1 MLIGIIISI
10 ILSRI
15 LGAEGLG
22 LINLSN
28 KIVAIIMVFLLMGL
42 PQFIVREVAKGR
54 IQKNW
59 QYIGDV
65 MYTSYF
71 LSTMITIL
79 ISILLIIASPQ
90 IAILFFDND
99 RLIFPLMITLLA
111 MIPQVPSK
119 LFSSGLIGYKKVWQS
134 NFLEQTISV
143 TFVGIVLIL
152 LYLYNKV
159 ITVNLVA
166 FIYAVSRLIVLAL
179 VIAYWN
185 KLFSHRLKYK
195 LISKNII
202 KDSSPFLL
210 LGASYVISNS
220 IDTIMIGY
228 FIDANQVGL
237 YSVAIKLA
245 FLMSF
250 LHQATVVVLSPKI
263 AELYHSDKKK
273 EMKLM
278 VTRTTRMLSSVALL
292 FLLLFIVFGKF
303 ILNIWGVE
311 FIEAYSIL
319 IVLCF
324 GQFFMV
330 CSGPAGA
337 LLLMTNHEKVLQNI
351 TLVALVCNFFLNI
364 ILISKFGA
372 LGAAI
377 STSINF
383 LFVVILNTIYVY
395 RKLGFIPIG

>member
-1 MLIGIIISI
+1 MLTGIIISI
-10 ILSRI
+10 ILSRL

-28 KIVAIIMVFLLMGL
+28 KIVAIIMVFLLMGF
-42 PQFIVREVAKGR
+42 PQLIIREVAKGR

-59 QYIGDV
+59 QYIGDI
-65 MYTSYF
+65 MYTSYL
-71 LSTMITIL
+71 LSTIITIL
-79 ISILLIIASPQ
+79 ISILLIVASPK
-90 IAILFFDND
+90 IAIFFFNND
-99 RLIFPLMITLLA
+99 KLTFPLMITLLA
-111 MIPQVPSK
+111 RIPQVPSK

-143 TFVGIVLIL
+143 TIVGSLLIF
-152 LYLYNKV
+152 LYLYNIV

-166 FIYAVSRLIVLAL
+166 ISYAFSRLIVLIL

-185 KLFSHRLKYK
+185 KLFSHRLKNK
-195 LISKNII
+195 LINKNMI
-202 KDSSPFLL
+202 KNSRPFLL

-250 LHQATVVVLSPKI
+250 LHQVTVAVLSTKI
-263 AELYHSDKKK
+263 AELYHSDKKR

-278 VTRTTRMLSSVALL
+278 VRKTTRILSSCALL
-292 FLLLFIVFGKF
+292 LLILFIVFGKL

-330 CSGPAGA
+330 CSGPAGV

-351 TLVALVCNFFLNI
+351 TLAALICNFFLNI

-383 LFVVILNTIYVY
+383 LFVVILNTVYVY